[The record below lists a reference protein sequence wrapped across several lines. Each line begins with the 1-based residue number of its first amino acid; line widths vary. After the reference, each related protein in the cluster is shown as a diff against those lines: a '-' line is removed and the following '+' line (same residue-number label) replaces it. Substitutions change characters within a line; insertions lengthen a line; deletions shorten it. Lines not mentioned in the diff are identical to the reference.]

1 MTRCR
6 NSLVLFLVLGALP
19 AMAAPA
25 GAVLK
30 SIRLEP
36 RDLTLWGA
44 SARQRFLVIG
54 TFSDGMERDLTAES
68 RFAVADPRLAGIDA
82 GGRLTAA
89 ADGETLVRAEIQGQR
104 AEARVRLEGT
114 SNQRPFSFAR
124 DIGGILTRRG
134 CNSTECHGG
143 VKGQGGFK
151 LSLNALYPRDDHRW
165 IVEGGTYQVL
175 TTASGGP
182 KQPRIDLKD
191 PAKSLILLKP
201 TFSIPHGGG
210 KRFAAD
216 SADYQMI
223 AQWVRS
229 GASYGEDATTESI
242 RIERVEIFP
251 SQGVLERNGKHRLLV
266 TAYLSNG
273 RREDI
278 TDEVLYVSN
287 NPNVVTVEADGTVK
301 AAAPGET
308 AVMVRAAGMAVAAR
322 FGVIGEALSR
332 YPEVPRNNL
341 IDEHVFTK
349 LKQFNIVPS
358 KLSDEGEFLRR
369 VCLDTTGTLPPPDR
383 VREFLASPDPRK
395 REKVVEKL
403 LESPEFVD
411 YWTFRF
417 SDLFRASA
425 GSNGAPEHGWAY
437 WQWIRD
443 SIARN
448 KPYNQLAHERIA
460 ARGYDGAS
468 RHLLSHGEEPRPED
482 IMPEEVRVFL
492 GRRLDCAQ
500 CHNHPFESWSQDQ
513 FWGLAAFFGRLNRT
527 EWTGFGA
534 TVMWDDPAGRDP
546 DYGNPDETA
555 RVMHPR
561 TNREVVPAFLDGK
574 PVGPKLQNDPREALA
589 EWITTHPYFAETIT
603 NRMWSY
609 FFGRGLVDPVDDF
622 RSTNPP
628 THPALLDELARD
640 FREHGHD
647 LKHLIRLIVSSRTY
661 QLSSAPNET
670 NRDDFINYSHA
681 IPRALDAE
689 ILLDAISA
697 ASGIPDTFAN
707 SSGGEEPPGTRAIA
721 LRLPDMYP
729 SRVLD
734 MFGRASR
741 ERVPERNTSA
751 NLTQALHMLVGSTY
765 NERLER
771 NGGRI
776 ARLLARGASDREV
789 IDELYLAAFAR
800 LPAHEERAEL
810 EKIVRARTS
819 RPEAFRNLLW
829 GILTS
834 REFAFNH

>member
-1 MTRCR
+1 
-6 NSLVLFLVLGALP
+6 
-19 AMAAPA
+19 MAP
-25 GAVLK
+25 
-30 SIRLEP
+30 
-36 RDLTLWGA
+36 
-44 SARQRFLVIG
+44 
-54 TFSDGMERDLTAES
+54 
-68 RFAVADPRLAGIDA
+68 
-82 GGRLTAA
+82 
-89 ADGETLVRAEIQGQR
+89 
-104 AEARVRLEGT
+104 
-114 SNQRPFSFAR
+114 
-124 DIGGILTRRG
+124 
-134 CNSTECHGG
+134 
-143 VKGQGGFK
+143 
-151 LSLNALYPRDDHRW
+151 
-165 IVEGGTYQVL
+165 
-175 TTASGGP
+175 
-182 KQPRIDLKD
+182 
-191 PAKSLILLKP
+191 
-201 TFSIPHGGG
+201 
-210 KRFAAD
+210 
-216 SADYQMI
+216 
-223 AQWVRS
+223 
-229 GASYGEDATTESI
+229 
-242 RIERVEIFP
+242 
-251 SQGVLERNGKHRLLV
+251 
-266 TAYLSNG
+266 
-273 RREDI
+273 
-278 TDEVLYVSN
+278 
-287 NPNVVTVEADGTVK
+287 PN
-301 AAAPGET
+301 
-308 AVMVRAAGMAVAAR
+308 M
-322 FGVIGEALSR
+322 
-332 YPEVPRNNL
+332 
-341 IDEHVFTK
+341 
-349 LKQFNIVPS
+349 
-358 KLSDEGEFLRR
+358 
-369 VCLDTTGTLPPPDR
+369 
-383 VREFLASPDPRK
+383 
-395 REKVVEKL
+395 
-403 LESPEFVD
+403 
-411 YWTFRF
+411 
-417 SDLFRASA
+417 
-425 GSNGAPEHGWAY
+425 GWAY

-448 KPYNQLAHERIA
+448 KPYDQLAHERIA

-513 FWGLAAFFGRLNRT
+513 FWGLAAFFGKLNRT